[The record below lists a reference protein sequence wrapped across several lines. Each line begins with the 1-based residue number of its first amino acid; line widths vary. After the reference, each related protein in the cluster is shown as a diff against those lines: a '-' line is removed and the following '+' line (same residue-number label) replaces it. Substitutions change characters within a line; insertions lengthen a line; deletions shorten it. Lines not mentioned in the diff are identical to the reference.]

1 MDVGREL
8 LRAGRI
14 VGFSS
19 LTGSMLVGL
28 SAHEALSRPGER
40 DAVRDLWVRAWC
52 RAHLAL
58 FGVEVTIDGVV
69 PPPPREGGRLVVA
82 NHRSTAD
89 ILILLR
95 TFGGHMVSRAD
106 LARWPLV
113 GAAARAVKTLFVQ
126 RGDAVSGA
134 MALRSIRSTLARGA
148 TVIVFPEGTTFAK
161 DTVQPFQLGA
171 FLAAA
176 RAGAEVLP
184 AGLAYAT
191 GSGAAFVNESFPA
204 HLARMA
210 AARPSR
216 AALCIGSPLA
226 PDAEPARLRDTAHAT
241 VETLVERARAIADGR

>member
-1 MDVGREL
+1 
-8 LRAGRI
+8 
-14 VGFSS
+14 
-19 LTGSMLVGL
+19 MLVGFV
-28 SAHEALSRPGER
+28 AHETLTRPAER
-40 DAVRDLWVRAWC
+40 DAVRERWVRAWC
-52 RAHLAL
+52 AAHLAL
-58 FGVEVTIDGVV
+58 FGVEVTVEGSV
-69 PPPPREGGRLVVA
+69 PAVAPGRGRMVVA

-113 GAAARAVKTLFVQ
+113 GPAARAVGTLFVQ

-134 MALRSIRSTLARGA
+134 TALRTMRSSLARGA
-148 TVIVFPEGTTFAK
+148 TLIVFPEGTTFAE
-161 DTVQPFQLGA
+161 DAVQPFQLGC
-171 FLAAA
+171 FVAAV
-176 RAGAEVLP
+176 RAEAEILP

-216 AALCIGSPLA
+216 AALCVGSPLA
-226 PDAEPARLRDTAHAT
+226 LDPAAKAASARDAAQAA
-241 VETLVERARAIADGR
+241 VQALVDRARALADGADR